1 MKLMFILKWFFSL
14 QNKPPFRHLSEVERH
29 MPKLHLILLIW
40 MLLAGT
46 ENELRAQEYQIF
58 IHPSSDVTVYGST
71 NVNNFK
77 FQYTENIT
85 LDKPVRVKRNEG
97 TLRLS
102 GGIIDLKV
110 RAFDSGNGIMNKDF
124 RKMLQ
129 EEDNPFIQ
137 VELAALL
144 PQWLPNAAWRE
155 GKAEINVT
163 INQVTKKYVVRC
175 KVENPES
182 LLIFG
187 KQKISLTDYGL
198 TPPVR
203 MMGMVKVSEWVDL
216 DFSLRFAT
224 DR

>member
-1 MKLMFILKWFFSL
+1 
-14 QNKPPFRHLSEVERH
+14 
-29 MPKLHLILLIW
+29 MPNAYVLVLVWLFLIG
-40 MLLAGT
+40 AA
-46 ENELRAQEYQIF
+46 RVSYAQEYQIF

-77 FQYTENIT
+77 FRYTENIT
-85 LDKPVRVKRNEG
+85 IDKPVRVKHSQG

-110 RAFDSGNGIMNKDF
+110 KAFDSGNGMMNKDF

-137 VELAALL
+137 VELAALI
-144 PQWLPNAAWRE
+144 PQWLPNSAWRE

>member
-1 MKLMFILKWFFSL
+1 MSILKWYFSH
-14 QNKPPFRHLSEVERH
+14 QNKRSFRHLSEVELH
-29 MPKLHLILLIW
+29 MPNVYLPAFIW
-40 MLLAGT
+40 MLLTGAGSA
-46 ENELRAQEYQIF
+46 LHAQEYQIF
-58 IHPSSDVTVYGST
+58 IHPSSDVAVYGST

-77 FQYTENIT
+77 FQYTESIT
-85 LDKPVRVKRNEG
+85 LDKPVRVKRIEG
-97 TLRLS
+97 TLRLT

-124 RKMLQ
+124 RKMLE

-137 VELAALL
+137 VELAALI

-182 LLIFG
+182 LLIYG
-187 KQKISLTDYGL
+187 KQKISLSDYGL

>member
-1 MKLMFILKWFFSL
+1 
-14 QNKPPFRHLSEVERH
+14 
-29 MPKLHLILLIW
+29 
-40 MLLAGT
+40 
-46 ENELRAQEYQIF
+46 
-58 IHPSSDVTVYGST
+58 
-71 NVNNFK
+71 
-77 FQYTENIT
+77 
-85 LDKPVRVKRNEG
+85 
-97 TLRLS
+97 
-102 GGIIDLKV
+102 
-110 RAFDSGNGIMNKDF
+110 
-124 RKMLQ
+124 MLQ

-144 PQWLPNAAWRE
+144 PQWLPNASWRE

-163 INQVTKKYVVRC
+163 INQITKKYVVQC

-182 LLIFG
+182 LLIYG
-187 KQKISLTDYGL
+187 KQKILLTDYGL

>member
-1 MKLMFILKWFFSL
+1 MLYNLAPNRALSFFALALLFFATTSL
-14 QNKPPFRHLSEVERH
+14 Y
-29 MPKLHLILLIW
+29 
-40 MLLAGT
+40 
-46 ENELRAQEYQIF
+46 AQEYQIF
-58 IHPSSDVTVYGST
+58 IHPSSDVAVYGST

-77 FQYTENIT
+77 FEYTERIK
-85 LDKPVRVKRNEG
+85 LEKPVKVKRTDG
-97 TLRLS
+97 TLKLS

-110 RAFDSGNGIMNKDF
+110 SAFDSGNGIMNKDF

-129 EEDNPFIQ
+129 EEENPFIQ
-137 VELAALL
+137 VELAALQ
-144 PQWLPNAAWRE
+144 PVWLPNASWRE
-155 GKAEINVT
+155 GKAEINIT
-163 INQVTKKYVVRC
+163 INRVTKKYVVSC

-182 LLIFG
+182 LLIYG
-187 KQKISLTDYGL
+187 RQKVSLTDYGL

>member
-1 MKLMFILKWFFSL
+1 MPNLPLL
-14 QNKPPFRHLSEVERH
+14 LLSF
-29 MPKLHLILLIW
+29 LLIT
-40 MLLAGT
+40 GT
-46 ENELRAQEYQIF
+46 GNELRAQEYQIF
-58 IHPSSDVTVYGST
+58 IHPSSDVAVYGST

-85 LDKPVRVKRNEG
+85 LDKPVRVKRSEG
-97 TLRLS
+97 ILRLS

-110 RAFDSGNGIMNKDF
+110 RAFDSGNGLMNKDF

-163 INQVTKKYVVRC
+163 INQITKKYVVKC

-187 KQKISLTDYGL
+187 KQKISLIDYGL

>member
-1 MKLMFILKWFFSL
+1 MFILKWYLCHQS
-14 QNKPPFRHLSEVERH
+14 KRSFRHLSEVELH
-29 MPKLHLILLIW
+29 MPNVYLPAFVLMLLIA
-40 MLLAGT
+40 AG
-46 ENELRAQEYQIF
+46 NVYAQEYQIF

-85 LDKPVRVKRNEG
+85 LDKPVSVKRIDG
-97 TLRLS
+97 VLRLS

-110 RAFDSGNGIMNKDF
+110 RAFDSGNSIMNKDF

-144 PQWLPNAAWRE
+144 PQWLPNASWRE

-163 INQVTKKYVVRC
+163 INQITKKYVVQC

-182 LLIFG
+182 LLIYG
-187 KQKISLTDYGL
+187 KQKILLTDYGL

>member
-1 MKLMFILKWFFSL
+1 MFILKWYFSH
-14 QNKPPFRHLSEVERH
+14 QNKRSFRHLSEVELH
-29 MPKLHLILLIW
+29 MHNIYLPAFIW
-40 MLLAGT
+40 MLLIGAG
-46 ENELRAQEYQIF
+46 NVLHAQEYQIF
-58 IHPSSDVTVYGST
+58 IHPSSDVAVYGST

-85 LDKPVRVKRNEG
+85 LDKPVRVKRVEG
-97 TLRLS
+97 TLRLT

-110 RAFDSGNGIMNKDF
+110 RAFDSGNGMMNKDF

-182 LLIFG
+182 LLIYG
-187 KQKISLTDYGL
+187 KQKISLSEYGL

>member
-1 MKLMFILKWFFSL
+1 MYAS
-14 QNKPPFRHLSEVERH
+14 VY
-29 MPKLHLILLIW
+29 
-40 MLLAGT
+40 
-46 ENELRAQEYQIF
+46 AQEYQIF
-58 IHPSSDVTVYGST
+58 IHPSSDVIVYGST

-85 LDKPVRVKRNEG
+85 LNRPVNVKRHDG
-97 TLRLS
+97 ALQLS

-110 RAFDSGNGIMNKDF
+110 RAFDSGNALMNKDF

-129 EEDNPFIQ
+129 DEENPFIQ

-144 PQWLPNAAWRE
+144 PQWLPNASWRE
-155 GKAEINVT
+155 GRAEIKVV
-163 INQVTKKYVVRC
+163 INQVTKKYLVKC

-182 LLIFG
+182 LLIYG
-187 KQKISLTDYGL
+187 KQKISLTDFGL
-198 TPPVR
+198 TPPTR